1 MLFDFKSSLPVS
13 EFSGYNCIRWIENF
27 WMNRKSKSIQKI
39 QLKIYLSKITID
51 TEFKTVPKNQCKIN

>member
-1 MLFDFKSSLPVS
+1 MFDFKSSLPVS
-13 EFSGYNCIRWIENF
+13 EISGYNCIRWIDNF

-39 QLKIYLSKITID
+39 QLGIYLSKTTID